1 MLGLYNLIF
10 TISLALGYF
19 MRFFLKKFF
28 PIKLFLL
35 LSLLVPLVPGQ
46 TIFAASSPASI
57 DYEKART
64 TYHRFFQSKKGM
76 HRRDQWISIIRKFG
90 LVYKKHFPSN
100 EAYKA
105 IFTTGDLYEQLYAIS
120 RRDKDLD
127 EALEAYRKTA
137 NEFKLGRLT
146 DDALYRQGEIFFNRG
161 DYDAALNS
169 FEKILTTLPK
179 GDVVAKARSRIPHV
193 RSFVS
198 SRYVAEQV
206 SSKKI
211 RNVSHLNKN
220 SSLTVGKKLILK
232 KIKYTVGS
240 DSVRVEVHTNEP
252 VIFSQGRLSEP
263 ERVYINFNDTQL
275 ADSVTKN
282 IKIGSR
288 FLKGLRLS
296 QFDKKYTR
304 LVFDLNESNNLKI
317 GVWPEGSKLLI
328 ELSDEKIPK
337 MKLVSKKNVFVKSK
351 NIASVKKN
359 KSNKDPGKVAVKAS
373 KKGSSLLGNK
383 KVPLIVIDAGHGGKD
398 LGAKGHKGLREKDVN
413 LSIALR
419 LKDILKSHYNYSVIL
434 TREND
439 IFIPLPGRGKI
450 ANDSNADVFIS
461 VHANAASRRGAH
473 GIETYYLGSG
483 HSEEAKATAARENG
497 KLVKSVKDNQTQ
509 EILASMISTTKIN
522 KSSRLAS
529 SIQSHLYQ
537 SMRKKYSGIKNLG
550 VKEGPFFVLHDT
562 NMASILVEVGF
573 VTNLREESRLK
584 QSSYL
589 DRLASSIAKGIAKF
603 VQDFDPMI

>member
-1 MLGLYNLIF
+1 
-10 TISLALGYF
+10 
-19 MRFFLKKFF
+19 
-28 PIKLFLL
+28 
-35 LSLLVPLVPGQ
+35 
-46 TIFAASSPASI
+46 
-57 DYEKART
+57 
-64 TYHRFFQSKKGM
+64 M

-127 EALEAYRKTA
+127 EALEAYKKTVK
-137 NEFKLGRLT
+137 EFKLGRLT

-161 DYDAALNS
+161 EYDAALNS
-169 FEKILTTLPK
+169 FEKVLTLLPK
-179 GDVVAKARSRIPHV
+179 GDVVAKTRSRIPHV
-193 RSFVS
+193 KSFVS
-198 SRYVAEQV
+198 TSYVAKKV
-206 SSKKI
+206 FPKKI
-211 RNVSHLNKN
+211 KNISRLNKN
-220 SSLTVGKKLILK
+220 SSLTVGKKLILE
-232 KIKYTVGS
+232 KINYTVGS
-240 DSVRVEVHTNEP
+240 DSVRVEVHTNEA
-252 VIFSQGRLSEP
+252 VTFSQGRLSEP
-263 ERVYINFNDTQL
+263 ERVYINFNETQL
-275 ADSVTKN
+275 AESVTKN

-296 QFDKKYTR
+296 QFDKKNTR
-304 LVFDLNESNNLKI
+304 LVFDLNESKNLEI
-317 GVWPEGSKLLI
+317 GVWPEGSKLFI
-328 ELSDEKIPK
+328 ELSDEKLPK
-337 MKLVSKKNVFVKSK
+337 MKLVSKPKVFVKSK
-351 NIASVKKN
+351 KIAPIKKN
-359 KSNKDPGKVAVKAS
+359 KSNKEPVKVS
-373 KKGSSLLGNK
+373 KNGSFLLGNK
-383 KVPLIVIDAGHGGKD
+383 KSPLVVIDAGHGGKD
-398 LGAKGHKGLREKDVN
+398 LGAKGHRGLREKDVN
-413 LSIALR
+413 LAIALR
-419 LKDILKSHYNYSVIL
+419 LKDVLKSRYKYRVIL
-434 TREND
+434 TRKND
-439 IFIPLPGRGKI
+439 IFIPLPERGKI

-483 HSEEAKATAARENG
+483 HNEEAKATAARENG
-497 KLVKSVKDNQTQ
+497 KLVKSVKDDQTQ

-529 SIQSHLYQ
+529 SIQSQLYQ

>member
-1 MLGLYNLIF
+1 MKN
-10 TISLALGYF
+10 
-19 MRFFLKKFF
+19 FLKKF
-28 PIKLFLL
+28 ISVNLFLL
-35 LSLLVPLVPGQ
+35 FSVLASFVSGQ
-46 TIFAASSPASI
+46 TVFAASSPASI
-57 DYEKART
+57 DYEKARSS
-64 TYHRFFQSKKGM
+64 YHSFFQSKKGM

-105 IFTTGDLYEQLYAIS
+105 IFTTGDLYEQLYSIS

-127 EALEAYRKTA
+127 EALEAYKKTVK
-137 NEFKLGRLT
+137 EFKPGRLT

-161 DYDAALNS
+161 EYDAALNS
-169 FEKILTTLPK
+169 FEKVLTLLPK

-193 RSFVS
+193 KSFVS
-198 SRYVAEQV
+198 TSYVA
-206 SSKKI
+206 KKVFFKKTKKNI
-211 RNVSHLNKN
+211 SRLNKN
-220 SSLTVGKKLILK
+220 SSLTVGKKLILE
-232 KIKYTVGS
+232 KINYTVGS
-240 DSVRVEVHTNEP
+240 DSVRVEVHTNEA
-252 VIFSQGRLSEP
+252 VTFSQGRLSEP
-263 ERVYINFNDTQL
+263 ERVYINFNETQL

-296 QFDKKYTR
+296 QFDKKNTR
-304 LVFDLNESNNLKI
+304 LVFDLNESKNLEI
-317 GVWPEGSKLLI
+317 GVWPEGSKLFI
-328 ELSDEKIPK
+328 ELSDEKLPK
-337 MKLVSKKNVFVKSK
+337 MKVVSKPKIFVKSK
-351 NIASVKKN
+351 NSALIKKN
-359 KSNKDPGKVAVKAS
+359 KSNKEPGKVAVKVS
-373 KKGSSLLGNK
+373 KNGSFLLGNK
-383 KVPLIVIDAGHGGKD
+383 KSPLVVIDAGHGGKD
-398 LGAKGHKGLREKDVN
+398 LGAKGHRGLREKDVN
-413 LSIALR
+413 LAIALR
-419 LKDILKSHYNYSVIL
+419 LKDILKSRYKYRVIL
-434 TREND
+434 TRKND

-483 HSEEAKATAARENG
+483 HNEEAKATAARENG
-497 KLVKSVKDNQTQ
+497 KLVKSVKDDQTQ

-529 SIQSHLYQ
+529 SIQSQLYQ

>member
-1 MLGLYNLIF
+1 MKN
-10 TISLALGYF
+10 
-19 MRFFLKKFF
+19 FLKKF
-28 PIKLFLL
+28 ISVNLFLL
-35 LSLLVPLVPGQ
+35 FSVLVSFVSGQ
-46 TIFAASSPASI
+46 TVFATSSPASI
-57 DYEKART
+57 DYEKARSS
-64 TYHRFFQSKKGM
+64 YHSFFQSKKGM

-127 EALEAYRKTA
+127 EALEAYKKTVK
-137 NEFKLGRLT
+137 EFKPGRLT

-161 DYDAALNS
+161 EYNAALNS
-169 FEKILTTLPK
+169 FEKVLTMLPQ

-193 RSFVS
+193 KSFVS
-198 SRYVAEQV
+198 TSYVA
-206 SSKKI
+206 KKVFFKKTKKNI
-211 RNVSHLNKN
+211 SRLNKN
-220 SSLTVGKKLILK
+220 SSLTVGKKLILE
-232 KIKYTVGS
+232 KINYTVGS
-240 DSVRVEVHTNEP
+240 DSVRVEVHTNEA
-252 VIFSQGRLSEP
+252 VTFSQGRLSEP
-263 ERVYINFNDTQL
+263 ERVYINFNETQL

-296 QFDKKYTR
+296 QFDKKNTR

-328 ELSDEKIPK
+328 ELSDEKLPK
-337 MKLVSKKNVFVKSK
+337 MKLVSKPKIFVKSK
-351 NIASVKKN
+351 NIAPAKKN
-359 KSNKDPGKVAVKAS
+359 KSNKEPSKVAVNVS
-373 KKGSSLLGNK
+373 KNGSFLLDNK
-383 KVPLIVIDAGHGGKD
+383 KAPLIVIDAGHGGKD
-398 LGAKGHKGLREKDVN
+398 LGAKGHRGLREKDVN
-413 LSIALR
+413 LAIALR
-419 LKDILKSHYNYSVIL
+419 LKDVLKSRYKYRVIL
-434 TREND
+434 TRKND

-483 HSEEAKATAARENG
+483 HNEEAKATAARENG
-497 KLVKSVKDNQTQ
+497 KLVKSVKDDQTQ

-529 SIQSHLYQ
+529 SIQSQLYQ

>member
-1 MLGLYNLIF
+1 
-10 TISLALGYF
+10 

-35 LSLLVPLVPGQ
+35 LSLLVPLVPGK
-46 TIFAASSPASI
+46 IVFAASSPASI
-57 DYEKART
+57 DYEKARSS
-64 TYHRFFQSKKGM
+64 YHSFFQSKKGM

-105 IFTTGDLYEQLYAIS
+105 IFTTGDLYEQLYSIS

-127 EALEAYRKTA
+127 EALEAYKKTVK
-137 NEFKLGRLT
+137 EFKPGRLT

-161 DYDAALNS
+161 EYDAALNS
-169 FEKILTTLPK
+169 FEKVLTLLPK

-193 RSFVS
+193 KSFVS
-198 SRYVAEQV
+198 TSYVPKKV
-206 SSKKI
+206 FSKKI
-211 RNVSHLNKN
+211 KNISRLNKN
-220 SSLTVGKKLILK
+220 SSLIVGKKIILE
-232 KIKYTVGS
+232 KINYTVGS
-240 DSVRVEVHTNEP
+240 DSVRVEVHTNEA
-252 VIFSQGRLSEP
+252 VTFSQGRLSEP
-263 ERVYINFNDTQL
+263 ERVYINFNETQL

-296 QFDKKYTR
+296 QFDKKNTR
-304 LVFDLNESNNLKI
+304 LVFDLNESKNLEI
-317 GVWPEGSKLLI
+317 GVWPEGSKLFI
-328 ELSDEKIPK
+328 ELSDEKLPK
-337 MKLVSKKNVFVKSK
+337 MKVVSKPNIFVKSK
-351 NIASVKKN
+351 NISSVKKN
-359 KSNKDPGKVAVKAS
+359 KSNKAPSKVAVKVS
-373 KKGSSLLGNK
+373 KNGSFLLGDK
-383 KVPLIVIDAGHGGKD
+383 KAPLIVIDAGHGGKD
-398 LGAKGHKGLREKDVN
+398 LGAKGHRGLREKDVN
-413 LSIALR
+413 LAIALR
-419 LKDILKSHYNYSVIL
+419 LKDVLKSRYKYRVIL
-434 TREND
+434 TRKND

-483 HSEEAKATAARENG
+483 HNEEAKATAARENG
-497 KLVKSVKDNQTQ
+497 KLVKSVKDDQTQ

-529 SIQSHLYQ
+529 SIQTQLYQ